1 MNNKENKIALEEVV
15 KICNDY
21 NSGKLDDED
30 LDEFGQRIAIRPYIS
45 ILEKSA
51 GIMLLTTQAE
61 YSDTDNISQKIA
73 EMYMNK
79 FFHILLDCYTNIE
92 INDELVTLENYDL
105 ISPLLKD
112 FILQYCKNDYAE
124 FNEMLKDTL
133 QVGNLEEL
141 IGIFNRI
148 DVKNLEKANQSL
160 NDTFK
165 QLQNNEDLIG
175 KLSDIASFNDPLT
188 SKVVNEIKK
197 KAVKKSTKKTRE

>member
-1 MNNKENKIALEEVV
+1 MNKKENKIALEEVI

-21 NSGKLDDED
+21 YSGKLDDDD
-30 LDEFGQRIAIRPYIS
+30 LNEFGQRIIIRSNIS

-51 GIMLLTTQAE
+51 GIMLITTQAE

-92 INDELVTLENYDL
+92 VNNELVTLENYDL
-105 ISPLLKD
+105 IYPLFKD

-124 FNEMLKDTL
+124 FNEMLRDTL
-133 QVGNLEEL
+133 QVGNIEEL

-148 DVKNLEKANQSL
+148 DVKNLEKANQNL

-165 QLQNNEDLIG
+165 QLQKNETLIG

-188 SKVVNEIKK
+188 SKMVNEIKK
-197 KAVKKSTKKTRE
+197 EAVKKATKKTGE